1 VLELASELELTGEQR
16 TKVEGFFADMKS
28 EAVPVGERLIGQ
40 EADLDRQFAG
50 RTVTPDSLA
59 AGTQAIGLTQG
70 ALRNVHLKYHLATL
84 AVLTPEQIARY
95 ATLRGYAAP
104 APHRDHR

>member
-1 VLELASELELTGEQR
+1 
-16 TKVEGFFADMKS
+16 MKGD
-28 EAVPVGERLIGQ
+28 AVPIGERLIDQ

-50 RTVTPDSLA
+50 RTV
-59 AGTQAIGLTQG
+59 TQAIGLTQG

-84 AVLTPEQIARY
+84 AVLTPDQVARY

-104 APHRDHR
+104 GRHRGHH